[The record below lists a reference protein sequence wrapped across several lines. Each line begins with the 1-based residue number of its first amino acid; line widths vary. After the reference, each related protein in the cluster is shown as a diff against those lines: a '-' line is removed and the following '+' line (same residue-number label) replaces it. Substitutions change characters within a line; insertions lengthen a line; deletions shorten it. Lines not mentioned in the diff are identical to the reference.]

1 MSSLERGDE
10 MIADLLAVSDVRWRR
25 FLDRTPHDVYH
36 LPEYCC
42 VAGHHEGGEPVA
54 FYAEED
60 GQAVLVPMLL
70 RELPPELGAP
80 PGWRDAT
87 SPYGY
92 PGPIAT
98 LGTQPD
104 VLRASLR
111 ALRALA
117 QEHAI
122 VSAFLRLHP
131 FYTVPVALLAE
142 AGTVVHHGGVVYV
155 DLTKSPDE
163 WRAETRLDH
172 QRNLKR
178 LIQLGY
184 SAEMDDWDAYPA
196 SCEVYWATMRRHS
209 ADSFYYFSDEYFS
222 RLRRMLG
229 QSVHLCSVRGPAGD
243 VAASGLFLLVGGIA
257 EYHLGGTADAH
268 FAKAPSKLMF
278 DFVRRWAKDRGAT
291 LLNLGGGVAG
301 AADSLYRFKSGFSPL
316 SADYHTVRIVF
327 DAPRYHALV
336 EVSRALSAADDTAEA
351 FFPAYRRRS
360 NITIGV

>member
-1 MSSLERGDE
+1 
-10 MIADLLAVSDVRWRR
+10 MIADLLAVSDVRWQR

-42 VAGHHEGGEPVA
+42 VACHHEGGEPVA
-54 FYAEED
+54 FYAEEG
-60 GQAVLVPMLL
+60 GQAVLMPMIV

-98 LGTQPD
+98 LGTRPD
-104 VLRASLR
+104 VLRAALR
-111 ALRALA
+111 ALREVA
-117 QEHAI
+117 QERAI

-131 FYTVPVALLAE
+131 FYTVPTALLAE
-142 AGTVVHHGGVVYV
+142 VGSVVHHGAVVYV
-155 DLTKSPDE
+155 DLTKSADE

-172 QRNLKR
+172 QRNIKR

-184 SAEMDDWDAYPA
+184 YAEMDDWNAYPA
-196 SCEVYWATMRRHS
+196 SCEVYRATMRRNS
-209 ADSFYYFSDEYFS
+209 AGSFYYFSDEYFS
-222 RLRRMLG
+222 GLRRVLG
-229 QSVHLCSVRGPAGD
+229 QSVHLCTVRGPAGD
-243 VAASGLFLLVGGIA
+243 VAACGLFLLAGGIA

-278 DFVRRWAKDRGAT
+278 DFVRRWAKERGASV
-291 LLNLGGGVAG
+291 LNLGGGVAG

-316 SADYHTVRIVF
+316 NAGYHTVRIVF
-327 DAPRYHALV
+327 DAPRYDALV
-336 EVSRALSAADDTAEA
+336 ETSRAIRAADDAAET

-360 NITIGV
+360 STTTGA